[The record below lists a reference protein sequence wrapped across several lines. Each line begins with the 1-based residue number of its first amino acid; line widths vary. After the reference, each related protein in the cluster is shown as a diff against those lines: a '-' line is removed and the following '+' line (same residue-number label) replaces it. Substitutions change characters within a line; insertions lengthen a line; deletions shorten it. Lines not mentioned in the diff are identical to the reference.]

1 MHNPFL
7 DIGILD
13 LFDILFVAVL
23 FYTAIVWLRST
34 RAAFIVRGLFTLVA
48 IYIVARQLDLQ
59 LTAWI
64 FQGFF
69 AIFLIMVVVIFQ
81 EELRQI
87 FERIALWS
95 LGRKTS
101 SPLHS
106 DAADILLR
114 TLADLARDK
123 IGALVVACGKAPIAR
138 HLSGGIES
146 GSKLSEPILRSIFD
160 PHSPGHDG
168 AVIIE
173 GDRIARFAAHL
184 PLSKDIR
191 QLANVGTRHSAAL
204 GLSELTDAFCIV
216 VSEERG
222 QISIARDGRLRPME
236 NFQELAVLLQEF
248 LDEKYPPAEHRRIS
262 IGLLRENWLAKAA
275 GLGLA
280 IGLWYVFVPGSKN
293 TEITYEVPV
302 ELRNLPQQLAL
313 ERVQPPEVKAT
324 FTGPRRAFYLF
335 DSRKL
340 KVSVDASLAE
350 LGRRTFRL
358 SDENIR
364 HPPDLTLQALEPS
377 TLQISVT
384 KVVTRDGE
392 KSPTVAPEHER
403 N

>member
-123 IGALVVACGKAPIAR
+123 IGALVVVCGKAPIAR

-236 NFQELAVLLQEF
+236 NFQELAALLQEF

>member
-1 MHNPFL
+1 MHSPFL
-7 DIGILD
+7 DISITD
-13 LFDILFVAVL
+13 LIDILFVTVL
-23 FYTAIVWLRST
+23 FYTAIVWLKTT
-34 RAAFIVRGLFTLVA
+34 RAAFIVRGLFILVA
-48 IYIVARQLDLQ
+48 IYIVARQLDLE

-95 LGRKTS
+95 LGSKRS
-101 SPLHS
+101 VPLHS
-106 DAADILLR
+106 SAADILLR

-123 IGALVVACGKAPIAR
+123 IGALVVVRGRAPIAR

-146 GSKLSEPILRSIFD
+146 DCKLSAPILKSIFD

-184 PLSKDIR
+184 PLSKDIQ
-191 QLANVGTRHSAAL
+191 QLADVGTRHSAAL

-222 QISIARDGRLRPME
+222 RISIARDGRLRVME
-236 NFQELAVLLQEF
+236 NFQELAALLQEF
-248 LDEKYPPAEHRRIS
+248 LDEKYPPPEHRRIS

-275 GLGLA
+275 TLGLA
-280 IGLWYVFVPGSKN
+280 IGLWYVFVPGSKR
-293 TEITYEVPV
+293 TQITYAVPV

-324 FTGPRRAFYLF
+324 FSGPRRAFYLF
-335 DSRKL
+335 DSSKL

-358 SDENIR
+358 SDQNIR
-364 HPPDLTLQALEPS
+364 HPPDLTLQSLEPS
-377 TLQISVT
+377 TLQISVS

-392 KSPTVAPEHER
+392 KGATMAPNDER

>member
-1 MHNPFL
+1 MHKLFL
-7 DIGILD
+7 DIGITD
-13 LFDILFVAVL
+13 LIDILFVAVL
-23 FYTAIVWLRST
+23 FYTAIVWLKTT

-48 IYIVARQLDLQ
+48 IYIVARQLELE

-95 LGRKTS
+95 LGGKTS
-101 SPLHS
+101 VPLHS
-106 DAADILLR
+106 GAADILLR

-123 IGALVVACGKAPIAR
+123 IGALVVVRGKAPLAR
-138 HLSGGIES
+138 HLSGGIEADC
-146 GSKLSEPILRSIFD
+146 KLSEPILRSIFD

-173 GDRIARFAAHL
+173 DDRITRFAAHL
-184 PLSKDIR
+184 PLSKDVR

-222 QISIARDGRLRPME
+222 QISIARDGRLRLME
-236 NFQELAVLLQEF
+236 NFQELAALLQEY
-248 LDEKYPPAEHRRIS
+248 LNEKYPPPERRRIS
-262 IGLLRENWLAKAA
+262 IGLVRENWLTKAA
-275 GLGLA
+275 TLSLA

-293 TEITYEVPV
+293 TEITYAVPV

-313 ERVQPPEVKAT
+313 ERVQPSEVKAT

-335 DSRKL
+335 DSSKL

-358 SDENIR
+358 SDQNIQ
-364 HPPDLTLQALEPS
+364 HPPDLTLQGLEPS

-392 KSPTVAPEHER
+392 KSATMAPENER

>member
-95 LGRKTS
+95 LGGKTS

-123 IGALVVACGKAPIAR
+123 IGALVVVCGKAPIGR

-173 GDRIARFAAHL
+173 GDRITRFAAHL
-184 PLSKDIR
+184 PLSKDVR

-236 NFQELAVLLQEF
+236 NFQELAALLQEY
-248 LDEKYPPAEHRRIS
+248 LDEKYPSPVHRRIS
-262 IGLLRENWLAKAA
+262 IELLRQNWLAKAA

-313 ERVQPPEVKAT
+313 ERVQPPEIKAT

-392 KSPTVAPEHER
+392 KNPTVAPEHER

>member
-7 DIGILD
+7 DITD
-13 LFDILFVAVL
+13 LIDILFVALL
-23 FYTAIVWLRST
+23 FYTAIVWLKST

-48 IYIVARQLDLQ
+48 IYIIARQLELE

-95 LGRKTS
+95 LGGKTS
-101 SPLHS
+101 APLRS
-106 DAADILLR
+106 DTADILLR

-123 IGALVVACGKAPIAR
+123 IGALVVVRGKAPIAR

-184 PLSKDIR
+184 PLSKDVR
-191 QLANVGTRHSAAL
+191 QLADVGTRHSAAL

-222 QISIARDGRLRPME
+222 RISIARDGRLRPME
-236 NFQELAVLLQEF
+236 NIQELAALLQEF
-248 LDEKYPPAEHRRIS
+248 LNDKYPPPEHRRIS

-275 GLGLA
+275 ALGLA

-293 TEITYEVPV
+293 TEITYAVPV

-335 DSRKL
+335 DSSKL
-340 KVSVDASLAE
+340 RVSVDASLAE

-358 SDENIR
+358 SDQNIR
-364 HPPDLTLQALEPS
+364 HPPDLTLQGLEPS

-392 KSPTVAPEHER
+392 NSGSVARDDQR

>member
-13 LFDILFVAVL
+13 LFDIFFVAVL
-23 FYTAIVWLRST
+23 FYTAIVWLKST

-95 LGRKTS
+95 LGGKTS
-101 SPLHS
+101 APLRS
-106 DAADILLR
+106 ETADILLR
-114 TLADLARDK
+114 TLTDLARDK
-123 IGALVVACGKAPIAR
+123 VGALVVVRGKAPIAR

-146 GSKLSEPILRSIFD
+146 DSKLSEPILRSIFD

-184 PLSKDIR
+184 PLSKDVR
-191 QLANVGTRHSAAL
+191 QLADVGTRHSAAL

-222 QISIARDGRLRPME
+222 RISIARDGRLRPTE
-236 NFQELAVLLQEF
+236 NFLELAALLQEF
-248 LDEKYPPAEHRRIS
+248 LNDKYPSPERRRIS
-262 IGLLRENWLAKAA
+262 IDLLRQNWLAKAA

-293 TEITYEVPV
+293 TEITYAVPV

-313 ERVQPPEVKAT
+313 ERVQPAEVKAT

-340 KVSVDASLAE
+340 RVSVDASLAE

-364 HPPDLTLQALEPS
+364 HPPDLTLQGLEPS

-392 KSPTVAPEHER
+392 KSPTVAPERER